1 MNRSEAYLLVEE
13 KIGAGN
19 NLIKHIISVEAVMRR
34 LAEHFGEDSD
44 RWGMVGLLHDLDYVV
59 TADAPDKHTYVTS
72 EWLSAYSEIDA
83 EMLYAIHCHAD
94 HKPCLSRMDWALY
107 ATDPTTG
114 LITAAALMNPARKLS
129 EVQTSSLMKR
139 FKDKRFAAGA
149 RREGIA
155 KCSELGLTLEEFLQL
170 ALDGMRRISDDLGL

>member
-1 MNRSEAYLLVEE
+1 MNRSEAYQLVEE
-13 KIGAGN
+13 KIGSGN
-19 NLIKHIISVEAVMRR
+19 NLLKHIISVEAVMRR
-34 LAEHFGEDSD
+34 LAEHFGADPD

-59 TADAPDKHTYVTS
+59 TANDPERHTFVTS
-72 EWLSAYSEIDA
+72 EWLKPHQEIDD
-83 EMLYAIHCHAD
+83 EMIYAIHCHAD
-94 HKPCLSRMDWALY
+94 HKPCLSKMDWALY

-129 EVQTSSLMKR
+129 EVQVSSLMKR

-170 ALDGMRRISDDLGL
+170 SLDGMRRISDELGL